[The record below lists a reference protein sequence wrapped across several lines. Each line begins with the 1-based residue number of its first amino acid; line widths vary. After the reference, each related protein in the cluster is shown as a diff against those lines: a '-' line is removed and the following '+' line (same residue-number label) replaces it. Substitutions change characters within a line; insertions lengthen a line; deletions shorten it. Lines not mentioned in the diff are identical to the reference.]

1 MSKIERIEP
10 KKSFLAFLFDGLQ
23 AVDNGL
29 GDRSKYI
36 GASDIGSCLKKAYLS
51 KTIKTPDRSLDE
63 MLVLERGHVV
73 EGIIEKALIAR
84 RINYKAQV
92 EVSLKNGTTPI
103 AAHIDFVAEDSREA
117 VVIECK
123 SVSSAIDEPYENWIL
138 QAQLQIGLLRSQSSK
153 SVNRGI
159 IVALNVND
167 GWAMEF
173 PVQFNELLYVQ
184 ALARAKQLWDCVE
197 QGVEP
202 EGECG
207 HLCGYCPFKSQC
219 SSLRSGA
226 TELPADLSQKVNRL
240 VTLDKRE
247 KEAKAIK
254 RELKSYLEAVGIK
267 KATAGANA
275 VSLVLCKGKS
285 SVDLKKLAELV
296 GEDVIAECI
305 SEGDSYS
312 YARVF

>member
-36 GASDIGSCLKKAYLS
+36 GASDIGGCLKKAYLS
-51 KTIKTPDRSLDE
+51 KTQGDGDRSLDE
-63 MLVLERGHVV
+63 MLVLERGHIV

-84 RINYKAQV
+84 RVSYKAQV
-92 EVSLKNGTTPI
+92 EVVAEGTTPI
-103 AAHIDFVAEDSREA
+103 TAHIDFVAEDSREM
-117 VVIECK
+117 VVVECK

-153 SVNRGI
+153 LVNRGI

-167 GWAMEF
+167 GWATEF
-173 PVQFNELLYVQ
+173 PVQFSELLFVQ
-184 ALARAKQLWDCVE
+184 ALSRAKQLWDCVE
-197 QGVEP
+197 KGIEP

-226 TELPADLSQKVNRL
+226 TELPKELAQKVNRL
-240 VTLDKRE
+240 VALDKRE

-275 VSLVLCKGKS
+275 VTLVLCKGKS
-285 SVDLKKLAELV
+285 SIDLKKLAELV
-296 GEDVIAECI
+296 GEDVIAECV